1 MSRIVTITFNP
12 CVDKSTTIPEL
23 IPEKKL
29 HCSAPMFEP
38 GGGGINVSR
47 AIKKLGGES
56 TAIFPAG
63 GYSGKFLKTLL
74 DRENINSIMVETGSH
89 TRENL
94 IVVDTSSN
102 AQYRFGMPGS
112 KLTET
117 EWMACVSEIEKIN
130 DVNYIVASGSLPPQV
145 PAEVF
150 GQVAEIGK
158 KIEAKVIIDTSGE
171 ALHLALKR
179 GVYLIKPNLNELYSL
194 VGKKE
199 LRKEEIID
207 EARKIITRGDCQV
220 FVVTLGAEGALLITT
235 DKAVQFKPPKV
246 DKKSTV
252 GAGDST
258 VAGIT
263 YTLQKGKSLE
273 EAVQF
278 GVSCGTAA
286 TKNSGTELC
295 HLQDVETLFPLVT
308 IVPYT

>member
-1 MSRIVTITFNP
+1 M
-12 CVDKSTTIPEL
+12 
-23 IPEKKL
+23 
-29 HCSAPMFEP
+29 
-38 GGGGINVSR
+38 
-47 AIKKLGGES
+47 
-56 TAIFPAG
+56 
-63 GYSGKFLKTLL
+63 
-74 DRENINSIMVETGSH
+74 
-89 TRENL
+89 
-94 IVVDTSSN
+94 
-102 AQYRFGMPGS
+102 
-112 KLTET
+112 
-117 EWMACVSEIEKIN
+117 
-130 DVNYIVASGSLPPQV
+130 
-145 PAEVF
+145 
-150 GQVAEIGK
+150 
-158 KIEAKVIIDTSGE
+158 
-171 ALHLALKR
+171 
-179 GVYLIKPNLNELYSL
+179 
-194 VGKKE
+194 
-199 LRKEEIID
+199 RKEEIID